1 MEQSDPFHM
10 EPEVLQGAFA
20 TILERALKDAQTLPR
35 PALAWCLA
43 RDIVAHMARCRYQ
56 IALDRRRAAAARPA
70 MPAAQRRQVL

>member
-56 IALDRRRAAAARPA
+56 IALDRRRAAAGRPA
-70 MPAAQRRQVL
+70 MPAVQKRQ